1 MHLKEPYISGKVSSV
16 VPATKSII
24 DSFKQFCIGSLYRN
38 IPLIFGFFF
47 KAPFLTLFFLQ
58 LMIFPVILSVIL
70 LFMLRILFLSMCNQ
84 IFIWDI
90 SCYWFLHLNVTYRA
104 PWTKVKRGLLE
115 FITPKSWVI
124 SFDCSSGID
133 VKMDESN
140 FRGEF
145 RVKFQGQISMWA
157 FKFPSAQINGFNGVS
172 WGTY

>member
-1 MHLKEPYISGKVSSV
+1 M
-16 VPATKSII
+16 
-24 DSFKQFCIGSLYRN
+24 
-38 IPLIFGFFF
+38 
-47 KAPFLTLFFLQ
+47 
-58 LMIFPVILSVIL
+58 ILSVIL

-157 FKFPSAQINGFNGVS
+157 FKFPSAKLMDLMEYLEGLTSSKSGIFWVQYVKDAMLKCAETSTETILHECMNT
-172 WGTY
+172 W